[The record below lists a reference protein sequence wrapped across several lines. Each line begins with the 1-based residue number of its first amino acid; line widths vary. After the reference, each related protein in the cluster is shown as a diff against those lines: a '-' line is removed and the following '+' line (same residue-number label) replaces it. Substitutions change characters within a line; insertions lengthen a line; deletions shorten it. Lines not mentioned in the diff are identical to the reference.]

1 MEVCLV
7 KPVPPDPEF
16 IGQRPERRRIRFFP
30 DWGVRFPLWETGTNK
45 YAMEPSDYLLSAS
58 LDRRLEEWMD
68 HWVSHFDPFE
78 GWDSPEAATHSRAAS
93 DKLITELRAEVGH
106 FADVLDER

>member
-1 MEVCLV
+1 
-7 KPVPPDPEF
+7 
-16 IGQRPERRRIRFFP
+16 
-30 DWGVRFPLWETGTNK
+30 
-45 YAMEPSDYLLSAS
+45 
-58 LDRRLEEWMD
+58 MD

-78 GWDSPEAATHSRAAS
+78 GWDSPEAATRSRAAS